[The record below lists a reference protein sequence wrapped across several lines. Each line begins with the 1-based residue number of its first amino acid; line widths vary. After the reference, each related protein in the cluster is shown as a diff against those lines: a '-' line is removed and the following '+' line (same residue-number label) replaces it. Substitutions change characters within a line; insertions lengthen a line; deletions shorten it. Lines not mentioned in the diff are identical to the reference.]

1 MRKISLVFVAAM
13 LLSTGSI
20 FANGPK
26 ETDPT
31 QSIKTQVKKL
41 LRGYTLSPSE
51 KDLTATILFTVNK
64 DNEFVVLSVETE
76 DEVLEYFVKTRLN
89 YHKVDSKEIP
99 EGRRY
104 TIPVK
109 IVS

>member
-13 LLSTGSI
+13 LLSAGSV

-26 ETDPT
+26 ENDPT
-31 QSIKTQVKKL
+31 QSIKTQVRKL
-41 LRGYTLSPSE
+41 LRGYSMPTSE

-64 DNEFVVLSVETE
+64 QNEFVVLSVETE
-76 DEVLEYFVKTRLN
+76 DEVLEYFVKSRLN
-89 YHKVDSKEIP
+89 YHKVNSKAIS

-104 TIPVK
+104 TMPIK

>member
-1 MRKISLVFVAAM
+1 MRKISLVLVAAM

-20 FANGPK
+20 FAHGPK

-31 QSIKTQVKKL
+31 TSIKTQVKKL
-41 LRGYTLSPSE
+41 LRGYSIPTSG
-51 KDLTATILFTVNK
+51 KDLTATILFTVNRE
-64 DNEFVVLSVETE
+64 NEFVVLSVETD
-76 DEVLEYFVKTRLN
+76 DEVLEYFVKSRLN
-89 YHKVDSKEIP
+89 YHKVYSKSIS

-104 TIPVK
+104 TIPIK